1 MATARPTL
9 GTVARLW
16 RYPVKSMLGET
27 CERVDIDARGVQG
40 DRAYAVR
47 DSDGNLGS
55 GKTTRRF
62 RHIEG
67 LLGFRALHRDGALEI
82 FFPDGQRIAGG
93 DPEVNGALSGA
104 LGIPVT
110 LVREERVSHF
120 DSAPLHI
127 VTTASLRWLQAD
139 ERRFRPNIVVE
150 MPGDAPAEQGWI
162 GKTIA
167 IGDSVVVRIVEPTE
181 RCVMTTSAQA
191 ELPADPRVL
200 KRIGRDANLQF
211 GVYAEVLSPGTIAC
225 GDSVHPKFQ

>member
-1 MATARPTL
+1 MQM
-9 GTVARLW
+9 GMVAKLW

-27 CERVDIDARGVQG
+27 CERLEIDARGAQG

-47 DSDGNLGS
+47 DPDGSLGS

-62 RHIEG
+62 
-67 LLGFRALHRDGALEI
+67 
-82 FFPDGQRIAGG
+82 PDGQRIPAG
-93 DPEVNGALSGA
+93 DPGINAALSRA
-104 LGIPVT
+104 LCVPVT

-127 VTTASLRWLQAD
+127 LTTASLRWLQAD

-150 MPGDAPAEQGWI
+150 LPGDAPAEQGWI
-162 GKTIA
+162 GKTLA

-181 RCVMTTSAQA
+181 RCVMTTFAQA

-200 KRIGRDANLQF
+200 KRIGRDANLRF

-225 GDSVHPKFQ
+225 GDLVYQEFQ